1 MNTKNIP
8 PAQLW
13 LGPSV
18 ELQHQT
24 EKYLQSMFCPQHG
37 CTVCKICIMI
47 NNHQHHSVAWFYP
60 EKNYSVEQLTTML
73 DLLSLSLDE
82 MEHYFI
88 ILQKADLLTHASANR
103 LLKSI
108 EEPPQGYHFI
118 LLAQRREAMLPT
130 IRSRCIIKSF
140 YNNQEEH
147 GSSHPLLKF
156 FIHPG
161 LSPLDFLKEL
171 ETCKITEQESIE
183 LLDAI
188 LAHWLH
194 YYKRACLEQTTRTTI
209 EKTIALLSSSL
220 ETLPMPGSSKIF
232 WKNLFLQLNY

>member
-1 MNTKNIP
+1 MNTQNIP

-18 ELQHQT
+18 ELQHQA
-24 EKYLQSMFCPQHG
+24 EKYLQNIFCSQHG
-37 CTVCKICIMI
+37 CTICKACVMV
-47 NNHQHHSVAWFYP
+47 NNHQHHSVAWFHP
-60 EKNYSVEQLTTML
+60 EKNYSVEQLTTIL
-73 DLLSLSLDE
+73 DLLSLTLNE

-108 EEPPQGYHFI
+108 EEPPRGYHFI

-130 IRSRCIIKSF
+130 IRSRWIIKSF

-147 GSSHPLLKF
+147 GSSHTLLKF

-171 ETCKITEQESIE
+171 ETSKITEQESTE

-194 YYKRACLEQTTRTTI
+194 QYKKVCVEQTTKASTDRI
-209 EKTIALLSSSL
+209 IALLSSAL
-220 ETLPMPGSSKIF
+220 EAPPMPGSSKIF
-232 WKNLFLQLNY
+232 WKNLFLQLNS